1 MKLTSRMLLALWTTF
16 PFAACAA
23 PFAFAPLPMEQPET
37 VVKQVKP
44 MLAHLEKSLAACR
57 AFCTNIRQMV
67 KMLSIC
73 SICKHLR
80 RVCSD
85 KRHLGPSL
93 NRFIVPKTLFFL
105 SPTGC

>member
-1 MKLTSRMLLALWTTF
+1 MNEEITASIAASLGHADTLAASIL
-16 PFAACAA
+16 
-23 PFAFAPLPMEQPET
+23 
-37 VVKQVKP
+37 
-44 MLAHLEKSLAACR
+44 LAACR

-85 KRHLGPSL
+85 KRHLGS
-93 NRFIVPKTLFFL
+93 TLKQFVARKKR
-105 SPTGC
+105 

>member
-1 MKLTSRMLLALWTTF
+1 
-16 PFAACAA
+16 
-23 PFAFAPLPMEQPET
+23 
-37 VVKQVKP
+37 